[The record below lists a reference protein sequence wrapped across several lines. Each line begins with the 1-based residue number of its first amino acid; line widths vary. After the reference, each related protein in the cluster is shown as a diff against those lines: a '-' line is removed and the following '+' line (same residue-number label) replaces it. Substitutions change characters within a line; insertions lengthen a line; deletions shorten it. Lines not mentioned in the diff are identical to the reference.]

1 MLKVRVQSEQVRRNL
16 DLFRKIT
23 AESRKESDTTLRA
36 SYTAWVNKETGAIE
50 YGSSVGHDSST
61 WKSIRLELDL
71 RAHEALVFDGGKKE
85 FESADLLPHAF
96 HIVQETLRILK
107 GLTTQV
113 DDLREFSHLDVTTA
127 LMSEPNRDMIH
138 EAWHQVDRIGAEK
151 LLLHHHTEGNYLFR
165 KDPIAQQLEGQLCD
179 EWKMPV
185 KCLTLT
191 YLDPEER
198 VRDLTVVFKDNLWM
212 FYDDN
217 PNLIGRS
224 YSSIEELLAT
234 MDTVLSK
241 PLLHEAVSH

>member
-1 MLKVRVQSEQVRRNL
+1 MRVQSEQVRRNL

-23 AESRKESDTTLRA
+23 SESRKETDSKLKA
-36 SYTAWVNKETGAIE
+36 SYSAWVNKQTGAIE
-50 YGSSVGHDSST
+50 YGPSAGRDTSA
-61 WKSIRLELDL
+61 WKPIRLELDL
-71 RAHEALVFDGGKKE
+71 QAHEAVVFDGEKKE
-85 FESADLLPHAF
+85 FESGDLLPQAF

-113 DDLREFSHLDVTTA
+113 DDLKEFSHLDVTTA

-165 KDPIAQQLEGQLCD
+165 KDPVAQQLEGQLCE
-179 EWKMPV
+179 EWKMPI

-198 VRDLTVVFKDNLWM
+198 VRDLTVVFKENLWT

-217 PNLIGRS
+217 PNLIGRW

-234 MDTVLSK
+234 MDSVLSR